1 MRRDERIVR
10 GSMGHMKA
18 MMMMLLLLLLLEVC
32 EVLIDVDTMCLWNF
46 GELIGVTTKSN

>member
-18 MMMMLLLLLLLEVC
+18 MMMMLLLLLLEVS